1 MSKISEKLQVKWV
14 EVDAQHSGQR
24 LDNYLLAALK
34 GVPKSHIYR
43 IVRTGEV
50 RINKGRVRPDYRLRE
65 GDVVRVPPIRTA
77 AREDFSH
84 LPSFELEPRVVYEDE
99 FLLVMDKPSGIPV
112 HGGSGYSLGI
122 IEDLRRSRPQQTY
135 LELVHRLDRETSG
148 CLLIAKS
155 RGALLSLHASL
166 RNHAEKGIRRTYIAL
181 VRGPW
186 KGAKQRRVDANLVKN
201 VVRSG
206 ERMVEVS
213 EEGRPSSSGFRLTKQ
228 LDHCALVEIELYTG
242 RTHQAR
248 VHAVHIGHPIAG
260 DEKYGDRVFNK
271 QCRQQGLNRL
281 FLHASRL
288 QFVHPDSGKVKII
301 ETPLSEDLQNYTHR
315 RRLS

>member
-1 MSKISEKLQVKWV
+1 MSKISEKLQVQWL

-24 LDNYLLAALK
+24 LDNYLLATLK

-50 RINKGRVRPDYRLRE
+50 RINKGRVRPNYRLCE

-77 AREDFSH
+77 SREDYSH
-84 LPSFELEPRVVYEDE
+84 LPGFALEPRVIYEDD

-122 IEDLRRSRPQQTY
+122 IEDLRRSRSRQAY

-155 RGALLSLHASL
+155 RSALLSLHASL
-166 RNHAEKGIRRTYIAL
+166 RDHADKGIRRTYIAL
-181 VRGPW
+181 LQGSW
-186 KGAKQRRVDANLVKN
+186 KGAKQRRVDASLTKN

-206 ERMVEVS
+206 ERMVVVAED
-213 EEGRPSSSGFRLTKQ
+213 GRPSTSVFRLVRR
-228 LDHCALVEIELYTG
+228 LAHCALVEVDLHTG

-248 VHAVHIGHPIAG
+248 VHAAHIGHPIAG
-260 DEKYGDRVFNK
+260 DEKYGDRAFNK
-271 QCRQQGLNRL
+271 QCRQRGLSRL

-288 QFVHPDSGKVKII
+288 QFVHPGSNQAMLI
-301 ETPLSEDLQNYTHR
+301 ETPLPEDLQDHVGKLR
-315 RRLS
+315 K